1 MKETAV
7 WPRRV
12 IAALLPVLLFITSLA
27 QADWALVPE
36 SSSVSF
42 VSIKKGSVGEVH
54 HFRNLAGGIDD
65 ANRVRVEIDL
75 GSVDSGIPVRD
86 ERMREW
92 LFETARF
99 PKAVVMATLPDENY
113 RQMAA
118 GDAADANLT
127 VTLQLHGVS
136 QTMQA
141 SLVVVAL
148 SADDL
153 LVATRD
159 PVIINAADFHLA
171 QGIEKLREVANLPS
185 IATAVPVNLVLLLHR
200 RK

>member
-7 WPRRV
+7 WSRRV
-12 IAALLPVLLFITSLA
+12 IAALLPGLLFITSLA
-27 QADWALVPE
+27 RADWTLVPE
-36 SSSVSF
+36 ASSVSF

-54 HFRNLAGGIDD
+54 HFRSLAGGIDD
-65 ANRVRVEIDL
+65 ANRVRLEIDL

-99 PKAVVMATLPDENY
+99 PKAVVTATLPDDSY

-159 PVIINAADFHLA
+159 PVIINAADFHLVR
-171 QGIEKLREVANLPS
+171 GIEKLREVANLPS